1 MSKAKIKE
9 FDGMNKNAEII
20 DCYLIGQ
27 LGKNELYKNTIDGK
41 EILDSAM
48 DILEKIKSFIGR
60 RVILVE
66 SVDNEKVLQFYI
78 DNGFTKIDETDVTT
92 KDGKSERLHQL
103 IKRI

>member
-1 MSKAKIKE
+1 MT
-9 FDGMNKNAEII
+9 
-20 DCYLIGQ
+20 
-27 LGKNELYKNTIDGK
+27 GKVAVD
-41 EILDSAM
+41 
-48 DILEKIKSFIGR
+48 
-60 RVILVE
+60 